1 MLCFQNK
8 QFGYFILLL
17 SSDLNKLKGK
27 GHNGLKKKK
36 KKGTTLSVLGF
47 IITWD
52 FFFFLIGNRQNFIKK
67 SVVCIK
73 YEH

>member
-27 GHNGLKKKK
+27 GHNGLKKK
-36 KKGTTLSVLGF
+36 GTTLSVLGF

-52 FFFFLIGNRQNFIKK
+52 FFFFFDR
-67 SVVCIK
+67 
-73 YEH
+73 

>member
-36 KKGTTLSVLGF
+36 KAQPSAFWVLSLLG
-47 IITWD
+47 I